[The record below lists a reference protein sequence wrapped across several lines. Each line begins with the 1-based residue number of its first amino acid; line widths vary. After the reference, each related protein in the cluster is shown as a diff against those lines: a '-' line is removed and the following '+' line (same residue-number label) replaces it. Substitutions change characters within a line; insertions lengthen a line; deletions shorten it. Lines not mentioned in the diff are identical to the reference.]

1 MIKISLRDESVLDL
15 EEEIDTFSQT
25 LRDKYQGLILDYH
38 FDDRHG
44 ILVISRII
52 VPKDKRN
59 QGIGRDVMT
68 NLMNFAKSKGL
79 KTVLT
84 PTPEYGSSK
93 QRLNKFYQDFG
104 FKKNKDMAISETMI
118 ASIKISARDMAKK
131 FSDKFMSWFSGSKI
145 VDAQGQPLE
154 VYHGTNA
161 KFKKFNLDNAAQ
173 NIIWFTTNR
182 QGVESREVGA
192 AGHGYIVHMYAKIT
206 NPAGRDEYEKLTLD
220 ELEQKGYDGVILPK
234 ENGQITGFVFYPEQL
249 RITKSLELKGV

>member
-1 MIKISLRDESVLDL
+1 MIKLSSRDNSIPDL
-15 EEEIDTFSQT
+15 EEEIDAFSQA
-25 LRDKYQGLILDYH
+25 LRDKYPGLILDYH

-44 ILVISRII
+44 MLVISRII

-93 QRLNKFYQDFG
+93 GRLNKFYSDFG

-118 ASIKISARDMAKK
+118 ASIKMSSRDVVKK
-131 FSDKFMSWFSGSKI
+131 FSDKFLSWFNGSKI
-145 VDAQGQPLE
+145 VDSQGQPLE
-154 VYHGTNA
+154 VYHGTDA

-206 NPAGRDEYEKLTLD
+206 NPADWEEYDKLTLD
-220 ELEQKGYDGVILPK
+220 ELEQKGYDGAVFRK

-249 RITKSLELKGV
+249 RVTKSIEIKGK